1 VLFFCLHVTMSFTM
15 SSASLWL
22 SVRYIDVIFPARLS
36 VARYVYSNEGLV
48 IRQFTAQCFNACVY
62 IVTRMTSRVM
72 AARNSILE
80 QTSPTRRSHHMRR
93 ITRERLLSKNKI
105 YKENIVLHF
114 FTERSVNVKSVHYAA
129 ITQRN

>member
-1 VLFFCLHVTMSFTM
+1 M
-15 SSASLWL
+15 SSASLRL
-22 SVRYIDVIFPARLS
+22 SARYIDVIFPARPS
-36 VARYVYSNEGLV
+36 VARYVYSNERLV

-80 QTSPTRRSHHMRR
+80 HGPPTRRPHHMRGIMR
-93 ITRERLLSKNKI
+93 KYLVSKNKI

-114 FTERSVNVKSVHYAA
+114 FRTFDER
-129 ITQRN
+129 